1 MLLIHAGSAARAS
14 LTGEV
19 VSQCEPSGHLA
30 VALYGDIQT
39 RIDWPAT
46 ELECDGMPRPEGKGA
61 RLRFSGITT
70 VGDKS
75 RKIAF
80 IIALPELARGQTV
93 TETPASVTIMEEGGG
108 RFFNSS
114 KASACLAD
122 IVEQKPRDG
131 GTEDE
136 FLISGVLYC
145 VAAIVE
151 LNGPGGLTISD
162 LSFSGRLDWKIP
174 E

>member
-1 MLLIHAGSAARAS
+1 M
-14 LTGEV
+14 
-19 VSQCEPSGHLA
+19 
-30 VALYGDIQT
+30 ALYGDIDA

-46 ELECDGMPRPEGKGA
+46 DLECDGMPRPKNEGA
-61 RLRFSGITT
+61 RLRFSGTT
-70 VGDKS
+70 KIGGET

-80 IIALPELARGQTV
+80 IIALPELTRGQTV
-93 TETPASVTIMEEGGG
+93 TETPANVTIIEEGGG

-114 KASACLAD
+114 QASACLAD
-122 IVEQKPRDG
+122 IVEQKPKNG

-136 FLISGVLYC
+136 FLVSGVLYC

-151 LNGPGGLTISD
+151 LNGSGGLTLSD
-162 LSFSGRLDWKIP
+162 LRFSGRLDWKIP

>member
-1 MLLIHAGSAARAS
+1 MLLADTASAATTPS
-14 LTGEV
+14 TGGV
-19 VSQCEPSGHLA
+19 VSQCEPSGRLT
-30 VALYGDIQT
+30 VALYGDIEA

-46 ELECDGMPRPEGKGA
+46 ELECDGMPRPKNEGA
-61 RLRFSGITT
+61 RLRFSGKTKIEGET
-70 VGDKS
+70 

-80 IIALPELARGQTV
+80 IIALPELARGQRV
-93 TETPASVTIMEEGGG
+93 TETPAHVTIIEEGGG

-114 KASACLAD
+114 QASACLAD
-122 IVEQKPRDG
+122 IVEQKPKNG

-136 FLISGVLYC
+136 FLVSGVLYC

-151 LNGPGGLTISD
+151 LNGSGGLTLSD

>member
-1 MLLIHAGSAARAS
+1 MLLAHASSAS
-14 LTGEV
+14 TTPSTGDV
-19 VSQCEPSGHLA
+19 VSQCEPSGRLA
-30 VALYGDIQT
+30 VALYGDIEA

-46 ELECDGMPRPEGKGA
+46 ELECNGMPRPKNEGA
-61 RLRFSGITT
+61 RLRFSGTT
-70 VGDKS
+70 KIGGEM

-80 IIALPELARGQTV
+80 IIALPELTRGQRV
-93 TETPASVTIMEEGGG
+93 TETPANVTVIEEGGG
-108 RFFNSS
+108 RFFNSTQ
-114 KASACLAD
+114 ASACLAD
-122 IVEQKPRDG
+122 IVEQKPKNG

-136 FLISGVLYC
+136 FLVSGVLYC